1 MRTSRRNHRGCLFL
15 VFHGNVVWI
24 CSVSWSGLFS
34 VTVLMSHN
42 YSVLKCLCLVF
53 FFFFTMSETDQS
65 ETRDWAQGPGVDA
78 TVSEKPESG
87 KFKMKSQKEETD
99 GRWRSATVHHL
110 SAFRFQPT
118 AWWWFP
124 TSHSGT
130 VSAAEMQTP
139 RCEYELK
146 DLLRFLQ
153 VSSVWLG
160 GDGQSVCGELLL
172 SQLKRMLTL

>member
-1 MRTSRRNHRGCLFL
+1 MSVFGFSRKRGMDLLCEL
-15 VFHGNVVWI
+15 VRIIFSYSIDVTQLQRAKV
-24 CSVSWSGLFS
+24 SVPS
-34 VTVLMSHN
+34 
-42 YSVLKCLCLVF
+42 F
-53 FFFFTMSETDQS
+53 FFFFDNEWNWPVG
-65 ETRDWAQGPGVDA
+65 RHA
-78 TVSEKPESG
+78 TGLRALAWMQRCLKKPESG

-99 GRWRSATVHHL
+99 GRWRAATVHHL

-160 GDGQSVCGELLL
+160 GDGQSVCRGAT
-172 SQLKRMLTL
+172 S